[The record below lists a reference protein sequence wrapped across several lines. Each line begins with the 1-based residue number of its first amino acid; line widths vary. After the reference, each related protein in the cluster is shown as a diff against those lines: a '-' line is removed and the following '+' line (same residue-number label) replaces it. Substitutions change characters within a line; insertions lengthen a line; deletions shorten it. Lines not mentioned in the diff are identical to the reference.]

1 MVRRSGLKPGAVAE
15 VDADDHEQWR
25 QVKTTREL
33 LLLLLLL
40 LLLPAIVTCCVCS
53 LAVQT
58 GQQKLLT
65 LLHPYLLKCHT
76 FTSCESVLR
85 HRTHSCACCTGTGC
99 SVWGSARESSSQS
112 KHASHNI
119 AASCGEKKHAS

>member
-1 MVRRSGLKPGAVAE
+1 MARRRGLKPGAVAE

-25 QVKTTREL
+25 QMKTTREL
-33 LLLLLLL
+33 LLLLLL
-40 LLLPAIVTCCVCS
+40 PPPPSPSIVTCCVCS

-76 FTSCESVLR
+76 FTAFE
-85 HRTHSCACCTGTGC
+85 T
-99 SVWGSARESSSQS
+99 
-112 KHASHNI
+112 
-119 AASCGEKKHAS
+119 